1 MGATVDRIW
10 QYAATDLVDPAGLH
24 LLLNALGDSVR
35 KVMPRSTGSV
45 NLPTPDTT
53 MKTTV
58 ATAYP
63 GGPTFVAGTAVV
75 VPTQVIT
82 ATGIIVNVHAVSL
95 GTTTFQLRYKASA
108 AVGSDVACAVIVAGT
123 LA

>member
-35 KVMPRSTGSV
+35 K
-45 NLPTPDTT
+45 NLPRAMSAANVLVSPDTT
-53 MKTTV
+53 TKV
-58 ATAYP
+58 S
-63 GGPTFVAGTAVV
+63 AVIPFGV
-75 VPTQVIT
+75 TYASIPLVIT
-82 ATGIIVNVHAVSL
+82 LSPITSGGIIVSTYAVSIGL
-95 GTTTFQLRYKASA
+95 TGFTIRYKASA
-108 AVGSDVACAVIVAGT
+108 ATATLGCDFVVIGT

>member
-10 QYAATDLVDPAGLH
+10 QYAATDPIDPAGLH
-24 LLLNALGDSVR
+24 LLLNALGDSIR
-35 KVMPRSTGSV
+35 KNLPRAGSV
-45 NLPTPDTT
+45 TLPTPDTT
-53 MKTTV
+53 LKTTV

-63 GGPTFVAGTAVV
+63 GGPTFLAGTATVI
-75 VPTQVIT
+75 PTQVIT
-82 ATGIIVNVHAVSL
+82 ATGIIVNVQAVSL

-108 AVGSDVACAVIVAGT
+108 AVGADAVCAVIVAGT